1 VAGIITAWPG
11 GSGKAVMAQ
20 GNLSWGQSVAGAN
33 DVVTMPLRVA
43 QASNITSFEVSAK
56 IGTLGVDGIKT
67 NLPKDWM
74 MFQKVDNG
82 TVTVVAAGVT
92 PITDGDVATFVFKA
106 DSKNPS
112 VKIEAEVLLNENNS
126 QMLSAVV
133 SAIPTEFAL
142 KQNYPNPF
150 NPTTTIK
157 YQLPQDSKVTLVIY
171 NTLGQVVRTLV
182 NEDAKAGYYTMQWD
196 GRNDAG
202 TSVSTG
208 MYIYR
213 ISAGNFTAVK
223 KMTLMK

>member
-1 VAGIITAWPG
+1 
-11 GSGKAVMAQ
+11 
-20 GNLSWGQSVAGAN
+20 
-33 DVVTMPLRVA
+33 
-43 QASNITSFEVSAK
+43 
-56 IGTLGVDGIKT
+56 
-67 NLPKDWM
+67 
-74 MFQKVDNG
+74 
-82 TVTVVAAGVT
+82 VTVVAAGVT

-112 VKIEAEVLLNENNS
+112 VKVDAEVLLNENNS
-126 QMLSAVV
+126 QQLSAVV
-133 SAIPTEFAL
+133 AAIPSEFAL

-157 YQLPQDSKVTLVIY
+157 YQLPQDSKVTLTIY

-182 NEDAKAGYYTMQWD
+182 NEDAKAGYYQMQWD